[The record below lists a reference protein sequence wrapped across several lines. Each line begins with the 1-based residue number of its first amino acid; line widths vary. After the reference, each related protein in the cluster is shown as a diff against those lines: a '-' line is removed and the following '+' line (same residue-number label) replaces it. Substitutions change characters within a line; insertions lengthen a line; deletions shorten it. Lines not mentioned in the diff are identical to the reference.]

1 MFTITQDEFNDI
13 MSILGLHCAFECPK
27 KGMPCRVS
35 NCDIGKIYD
44 ILYSHL
50 ESDFP
55 EEDDLP
61 F

>member
-1 MFTITQDEFNDI
+1 MFTITQDELNDI
-13 MSILGLHCAFECPK
+13 MSILGMHCAYECPK
-27 KGMPCRVS
+27 KGVPCRVS
-35 NCDIGKIYD
+35 NCDVGKIYD

-50 ESDFP
+50 ESDY

>member
-1 MFTITQDEFNDI
+1 MFTITQDELNDI
-13 MSILGLHCAFECPK
+13 MSILGIHCAVECPK
-27 KGMPCRVS
+27 KGVSCHVS

-50 ESDFP
+50 ENNY